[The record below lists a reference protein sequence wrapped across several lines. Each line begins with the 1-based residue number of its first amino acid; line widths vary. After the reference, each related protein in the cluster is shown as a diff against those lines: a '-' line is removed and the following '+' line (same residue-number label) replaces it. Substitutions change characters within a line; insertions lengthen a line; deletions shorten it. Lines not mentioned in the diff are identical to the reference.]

1 MKAFRERPQQ
11 ETYPVLWVDSL
22 YEKIRV
28 GTIPH
33 KLKGENFMKNKP
45 LSSIL
50 IIITLL
56 ILGIGVSACAGTSS
70 ELAEEPMNETA
81 IVGPWMLAD
90 NKNDEFQMRTLFG
103 SSKVESSGMEIMSNG
118 QISFNIGYGFGG
130 EGTYTRN
137 GNTVTTT
144 ISNYAEGAKETV
156 VFQVLEEDN
165 IIYLTME
172 VDGETIYWTQG

>member
-1 MKAFRERPQQ
+1 
-11 ETYPVLWVDSL
+11 
-22 YEKIRV
+22 
-28 GTIPH
+28 
-33 KLKGENFMKNKP
+33 
-45 LSSIL
+45 
-50 IIITLL
+50 
-56 ILGIGVSACAGTSS
+56 
-70 ELAEEPMNETA
+70 MNETA